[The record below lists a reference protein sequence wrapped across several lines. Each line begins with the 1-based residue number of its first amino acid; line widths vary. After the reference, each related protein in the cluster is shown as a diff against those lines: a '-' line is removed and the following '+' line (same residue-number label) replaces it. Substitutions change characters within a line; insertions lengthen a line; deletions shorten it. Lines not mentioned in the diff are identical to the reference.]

1 MREHMERAE
10 YHRMAVL
17 EDTMWWYRAL
27 HARLIE
33 GLGRLHLPAGARVLD
48 AGCGTGGL
56 LCRIGQVM
64 PELDRVGLEYDA
76 EAAGSAAGK
85 SVAPV
90 VTGTVNTLPFSACS
104 FDVIISADVLYHNQV
119 DDAMAS
125 REFHRCVKS
134 GGSLLLNL
142 PAYDWMKSSH
152 DRHLH
157 TRRRYTVV
165 SARRMVETAGFLVAG
180 SGYWNCPLFPLLLLH
195 RMSIGCARATSDVQ
209 AFPLWQDKLFY
220 AITIIERSMA
230 RAGLRLPF
238 GSSVWVWAVK
248 P

>member
-1 MREHMERAE
+1 
-10 YHRMAVL
+10 
-17 EDTMWWYRAL
+17 MWWYRAL

-33 GLGRLHLPAGARVLD
+33 GLKRLHLPARARVLD

-64 PELDRVGLEYDA
+64 PGLDRVGLEYDA
-76 EAAGSAAGK
+76 DAAGSAAGK
-85 SVAPV
+85 SAAPV
-90 VTGTVNTLPFSACS
+90 VKGTVNTLPFSACS
-104 FDVIISADVLYHNQV
+104 FDVIISADVLYHSQV

-125 REFHRCVKS
+125 TEFHRCVKS

-152 DRHLH
+152 DRHVY

-180 SGYWNCPLFPLLLLH
+180 SGYWNCLLFPLLLLH
-195 RMSIGCARATSDVQ
+195 RMSGDRLRATSDVR

-220 AITIIERSMA
+220 AITTIERSMV

-238 GSSVWVWAVK
+238 GSSVWIWAVK